1 MTAITVQAGGFTT
14 QAFSSKINVKL
25 DKQGSYT
32 DIVNRKYQGEI
43 ANQGDRVTFYTIGNL
58 TATDY
63 DPTNPSTITYA
74 NPAGDKQTLIVD
86 QIKVIPFKVGDVQ
99 NLWANLNLVDQYT
112 DRIAVAGAETK
123 DAYLHGLAVAG
134 AGTKL
139 NSTSAK
145 ALTKDNI

>member
-14 QAFSSKINVKL
+14 EAFSSKINVKL

-43 ANQGDRVTFYTIGNL
+43 ANQGDRVTYYNIGNL

-63 DPTNPSTITYA
+63 DPTNPIAITYA

-99 NLWANLNLVDQYT
+99 QLWSNLNLVEQYT

-145 ALTKDNI
+145 A

>member
-14 QAFSSKINVKL
+14 EAFSSKTNVKL

-32 DIVNRKYQGEI
+32 DIVNRKYQGDI

-63 DPTNPSTITYA
+63 DPENPGTITYA

-86 QIKVIPFKVGDVQ
+86 QI
-99 NLWANLNLVDQYT
+99 
-112 DRIAVAGAETK
+112 
-123 DAYLHGLAVAG
+123 
-134 AGTKL
+134 
-139 NSTSAK
+139 
-145 ALTKDNI
+145 